1 MDMSNR
7 AGGLGIELLNQ
18 FNYKVW
24 RTCIESYL
32 VGEDLWDVVD
42 GNDITSPEAE
52 ATANDEIR
60 SSDAVKKWKR
70 LNAKAEFALKRSI
83 SHSLF
88 DHIIGCK
95 SAHEIWKALDK
106 LLNKGNE
113 PPESQL
119 AEPTLTQ
126 AHEED
131 PVRRYRPLRKA
142 ALTGDWEAAESIFN
156 RDPNALMARITSWG
170 ETALHVAAD
179 VGRAEFIEKLVA
191 LMRPEALEIQD
202 SVNKR
207 TALHYAAI
215 HGSLRIV
222 KTLAA
227 KNGRLMEITDQ
238 FGHTPLHDATYYFES
253 KEVVWYLTLK
263 MPDVPPP
270 YTASPFFARTA
281 AGELITKLVASRS
294 YDICLHLLDKY
305 PFLATATIS
314 NGAGMLHGLAYRP
327 FEFPSGSKLGFC
339 GSCIYRIIPVESHHK
354 PRNSSPKSDLED
366 QRAKEPPTLLQS
378 ATSYL
383 TQVMQWINGASLIAI
398 EHLVPGIK
406 HIKDEKF
413 KHQCT
418 QKMVEIACQQMS
430 GWNEKDVSSF
440 FAKLAIFYVAAQN
453 GAVELIITCL
463 QYFPHLICNNTSI
476 LEAAVL
482 HRQEKVFNLFLGG
495 TVTTN
500 YLATTFDQQT
510 QENFLHKVARLAP
523 YPQLSSVS
531 CPALQMQREL
541 QWFKAVEKFLNPTQ
555 RATRNQKWETPRE
568 IFTTQHKELLRD
580 AERWMK
586 DTSNSCMVVSTL
598 IATVVF
604 AAAFTVPGG
613 NVEDQ
618 GIPLFLKEKVFILF
632 AVSDALGLFS
642 STTSIL
648 MFLSILT
655 ARYAEEDF
663 LRPLPKRL
671 ILGFASLF
679 LAIACMMVAFGATLY
694 MVLSERFKWIF
705 IPIIAITSIPV
716 VLFVML
722 QLPLFI
728 YMVQSTYGSGI
739 FHPKRIW

>member
-1 MDMSNR
+1 MAMTQPI
-7 AGGLGIELLNQ
+7 GGLGIELLNQ
-18 FNYKVW
+18 SNYKVW
-24 RTCIESYL
+24 RSCMESYL

-42 GNDITSPEAE
+42 GNNIISPEPE
-52 ATANDEIR
+52 AT
-60 SSDAVKKWKR
+60 AVKKWKR
-70 LNAKAEFALKRSI
+70 LNAKAEFALKR
-83 SHSLF
+83 
-88 DHIIGCK
+88 
-95 SAHEIWKALDK
+95 

-113 PPESQL
+113 APENQL
-119 AEPTLTQ
+119 ADPTLTQ
-126 AHEED
+126 AREED
-131 PVRRYRPLRKA
+131 PLRHYRPLHKA
-142 ALTGDWEAAESIFN
+142 ALNGDWEAADSIFKS
-156 RDPNALMARITSWG
+156 DPEALTAKITSMG

-179 VGRAEFIEKLVA
+179 VGRTEFIEKLVA
-191 LMRPEALEIQD
+191 LMTPEALEIQEHER
-202 SVNKR
+202 SQ
-207 TALHYAAI
+207 TALHYAVAR
-215 HGSLRIV
+215 GSLHIV
-222 KTLAA
+222 KTLVA
-227 KNGRLMEITDQ
+227 KNGRLMEMADRWEY
-238 FGHTPLHDATYYFES
+238 TPLHLAAYYFES
-253 KEVVWYLTLK
+253 KEIVWYLVLK
-263 MPDVPPP
+263 MPDVPLP
-270 YTASPFFARTA
+270 YTASPFFAGSA
-281 AGELITKLVASRS
+281 ASQLIDKLVASRS
-294 YDICLHLLDKY
+294 YDICLHLLDQY
-305 PFLATATIS
+305 PFLATVTTV
-314 NGAGMLHGLAYRP
+314 NEAGMLSGLAHRP
-327 FEFPSGSKLGFC
+327 SEFPSGSKLGFC
-339 GSCIYRIIPVESHHK
+339 GRCIYRIIPVESHHK

-366 QRAKEPPTLLQS
+366 QRAEEPPTLLQS

-383 TQVMQWINGASLIAI
+383 NQVMQWINGASWTAI

-406 HIKDEKF
+406 HIKDQKF
-413 KHQCT
+413 KHKCI

-430 GWNEKDVSSF
+430 CWNEKDVLSY
-440 FAKLAIFYVAAQN
+440 FAKVGFFYIAAQN
-453 GAVELIITCL
+453 GGVELITTCL
-463 QYFPHLICNNTSI
+463 QYFPYLMRNNTI
-476 LEAAVL
+476 RLQAAVL

-495 TVTTN
+495 AVTTK
-500 YLATTFDQQT
+500 YLAATFDAQT
-510 QENFLHKVARLAP
+510 QENILHKVARLAP
-523 YPQLSSVS
+523 YPRLSSVS

-541 QWFKAVEKFLNPTQ
+541 QWFKAVEKLLNPTQ
-555 RATRNQKWETPRE
+555 RTIKNKKWETARE
-568 IFTTQHKELLRD
+568 IFTTEHRDLLRD

-632 AVSDALGLFS
+632 VVSDALGLFS
-642 STTSIL
+642 STTSVL

-716 VLFVML
+716 ILFVML

>member
-1 MDMSNR
+1 
-7 AGGLGIELLNQ
+7 
-18 FNYKVW
+18 
-24 RTCIESYL
+24 
-32 VGEDLWDVVD
+32 
-42 GNDITSPEAE
+42 
-52 ATANDEIR
+52 
-60 SSDAVKKWKR
+60 
-70 LNAKAEFALKRSI
+70 
-83 SHSLF
+83 
-88 DHIIGCK
+88 
-95 SAHEIWKALDK
+95 
-106 LLNKGNE
+106 
-113 PPESQL
+113 
-119 AEPTLTQ
+119 
-126 AHEED
+126 
-131 PVRRYRPLRKA
+131 
-142 ALTGDWEAAESIFN
+142 
-156 RDPNALMARITSWG
+156 MARITSWG

-327 FEFPSGSKLGFC
+327 FEFPSGM
-339 GSCIYRIIPVESHHK
+339 
-354 PRNSSPKSDLED
+354 
-366 QRAKEPPTLLQS
+366 
-378 ATSYL
+378 
-383 TQVMQWINGASLIAI
+383 MQWINGASLIAI